1 MQTSDDI
8 IVIEHLNKSYGKT
21 QILQDLNLRV
31 ARGEFVAIVG
41 PSGSGKSTLLHILGS
56 IDRPSSGTVIVD
68 GEDLN
73 AISSKRIA
81 KFRNQSIG
89 FVFQFFYL
97 QPHMTIAENLTV
109 PMMPMRI
116 PRNLRQ
122 QRIQTAAATVNIAN
136 KLNSYPKSLSG
147 GELQRAAI
155 ARAIINQPKLILA
168 DEATGNLDDN
178 NTMNIVRLLLNI
190 KQQSHTTIV
199 MVTHDMR
206 IAQMADRTL
215 YLKNGSISYAQ
226 N

>member
-8 IVIEHLNKSYGKT
+8 IIIEHLNKSYGKT

-97 QPHMTIAENLTV
+97 QPHTTIAENLTV

-122 QRIQTAAATVNIAN
+122 QRIQTAAATVNIAD

-178 NTMNIVRLLLNI
+178 NTMNIVRLLLDI

-206 IAQMADRTL
+206 IAQMADRTF

>member
-8 IVIEHLNKSYGKT
+8 IIIEHLNKSYGKT

-109 PMMPMRI
+109 PMMTMRI

-122 QRIQTAAATVNIAN
+122 QRIQTAAATVNIAD

-178 NTMNIVRLLLNI
+178 NTMNIVRLLLDI
-190 KQQSHTTIV
+190 RQQSHTTIV

>member
-8 IVIEHLNKSYGKT
+8 IIIEHLNKSYGKT

-109 PMMPMRI
+109 PMMPMRT

-122 QRIQTAAATVNIAN
+122 QRIQTAAATVNIAD
-136 KLNSYPKSLSG
+136 KLNSY
-147 GELQRAAI
+147 
-155 ARAIINQPKLILA
+155 
-168 DEATGNLDDN
+168 
-178 NTMNIVRLLLNI
+178 
-190 KQQSHTTIV
+190 
-199 MVTHDMR
+199 
-206 IAQMADRTL
+206 
-215 YLKNGSISYAQ
+215 
-226 N
+226 

>member
-8 IVIEHLNKSYGKT
+8 IIIEHLNKSYGKT

-109 PMMPMRI
+109 PMMPMHT

-122 QRIQTAAATVNIAN
+122 QRIQTAATTVNIAD
-136 KLNSYPKSLSG
+136 KLNSY
-147 GELQRAAI
+147 
-155 ARAIINQPKLILA
+155 
-168 DEATGNLDDN
+168 
-178 NTMNIVRLLLNI
+178 
-190 KQQSHTTIV
+190 
-199 MVTHDMR
+199 
-206 IAQMADRTL
+206 
-215 YLKNGSISYAQ
+215 
-226 N
+226 

>member
-8 IVIEHLNKSYGKT
+8 IIIEHLNKSYGKT

-122 QRIQTAAATVNIAN
+122 QRIQTAAATVNIAD
-136 KLNSYPKSLSG
+136 KLNSYWAAYFSSSPSVAALKPVLTLS
-147 GELQRAAI
+147 
-155 ARAIINQPKLILA
+155 
-168 DEATGNLDDN
+168 
-178 NTMNIVRLLLNI
+178 IV
-190 KQQSHTTIV
+190 KDSTV
-199 MVTHDMR
+199 VTSPPPQTSAGTPPSWKIR
-206 IAQMADRTL
+206 PSGT
-215 YLKNGSISYAQ
+215 
-226 N
+226 

>member
-1 MQTSDDI
+1 MQTNDDI
-8 IVIEHLNKSYGKT
+8 IIIEHLNKSCGKT

-122 QRIQTAAATVNIAN
+122 QRIQTAAATVNIAD
-136 KLNSYPKSLSG
+136 KLNSY
-147 GELQRAAI
+147 
-155 ARAIINQPKLILA
+155 
-168 DEATGNLDDN
+168 
-178 NTMNIVRLLLNI
+178 
-190 KQQSHTTIV
+190 
-199 MVTHDMR
+199 
-206 IAQMADRTL
+206 
-215 YLKNGSISYAQ
+215 
-226 N
+226 

>member
-8 IVIEHLNKSYGKT
+8 IIIEHLNKSYGKT

-122 QRIQTAAATVNIAN
+122 QRIQTAAATVNIAD
-136 KLNSYPKSLSG
+136 KLNSY
-147 GELQRAAI
+147 
-155 ARAIINQPKLILA
+155 
-168 DEATGNLDDN
+168 
-178 NTMNIVRLLLNI
+178 
-190 KQQSHTTIV
+190 
-199 MVTHDMR
+199 
-206 IAQMADRTL
+206 
-215 YLKNGSISYAQ
+215 
-226 N
+226 

>member
-8 IVIEHLNKSYGKT
+8 IIIEHLNKSYGKT

-31 ARGEFVAIVG
+31 ARGEFVAIIG

-122 QRIQTAAATVNIAN
+122 QRIQTAAATVNIAD
-136 KLNSYPKSLSG
+136 KLNSY
-147 GELQRAAI
+147 
-155 ARAIINQPKLILA
+155 
-168 DEATGNLDDN
+168 
-178 NTMNIVRLLLNI
+178 
-190 KQQSHTTIV
+190 
-199 MVTHDMR
+199 
-206 IAQMADRTL
+206 
-215 YLKNGSISYAQ
+215 
-226 N
+226 